1 MGFITEFIARFINT
15 LVNVHPIHSVTVH
28 FPIALTG
35 TALLFLVLALWRRS
49 ELLERA
55 AFYNITLSVI
65 GTIVAGLTGYRD
77 SVVRFEGGAPLVNVK
92 IFLAVT
98 LLVLT
103 AAIAVS
109 RWRNP
114 EVVWKPSTMVV
125 YLSAFAGSFALA
137 VALGFLGG
145 VILYGF

>member
-1 MGFITEFIARFINT
+1 MGFITELIARIINA
-15 LVNVHPIHSVTVH
+15 LINIHPIHSMMVH

-35 TALLFLVLALWRRS
+35 TALFFLVLALWRRS
-49 ELLERA
+49 EALERA
-55 AFYNITLSVI
+55 AFFNIALSVV

-77 SVVRFEGGAPLVNVK
+77 SIVRFEGGAPLVNVK

-103 AAIAVS
+103 AVISVS

-114 EVVWKPSTMVV
+114 EVVWKPSTMVI
-125 YLSAFAGSFALA
+125 YLSAFAVSFALA
-137 VALGFLGG
+137 IALGFLGG